1 MWYFWPLWHIIGIL
15 GFVTKKLFVMSD
27 VFKNF
32 LYAGVGLAAMT
43 TEKIQATVDEL
54 VEKGKISDS
63 EGKKIVEDF
72 LSNSEEKKS
81 EFEEKLRSVSEEI
94 IAKFDFMKNKE
105 VDELKA
111 RVEELEAK
119 LAEAK
124 ASSSSSKSSSKATAD
139 KK

>member
-1 MWYFWPLWHIIGIL
+1 
-15 GFVTKKLFVMSD
+15 MSD

-72 LSNSEEKKS
+72 LSNTEGRKS
-81 EFEEKLRSVSEEI
+81 EFEDKLRTVSEEVI
-94 IAKFDFMKNKE
+94 SKFDFMKNKE

-119 LAEAK
+119 LAEANK
-124 ASSSSSKSSSKATAD
+124 AKTSAKSSTAKSTAA

>member
-1 MWYFWPLWHIIGIL
+1 
-15 GFVTKKLFVMSD
+15 MSD

-72 LSNSEEKKS
+72 LSNTESKSS
-81 EFEEKLRSVSEEI
+81 EFEEKLRNISEEVI
-94 IAKFDFMKNKE
+94 SKFDFMKNKE

-119 LAEAK
+119 LAEANK
-124 ASSSSSKSSSKATAD
+124 AKSSSKSTATKSAAA